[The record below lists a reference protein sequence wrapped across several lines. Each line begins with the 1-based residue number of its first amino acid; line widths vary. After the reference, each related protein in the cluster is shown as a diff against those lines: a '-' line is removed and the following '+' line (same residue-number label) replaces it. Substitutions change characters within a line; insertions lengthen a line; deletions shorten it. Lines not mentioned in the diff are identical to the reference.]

1 MTTPKRFSFLRRKK
15 VKLDGT
21 EVELEGY
28 RVVDSE
34 YVIPLIEKRNEA
46 LEIGATY
53 QQFILDLEKKKE
65 NEISKDDAKK
75 IKELKDRIDKLT
87 VEVSRIS
94 YPLAQRGLKRALY
107 RDTKEYKEAEAQ
119 GTLTEYID
127 SLPDVELAPYMVT
140 EIVNIMLEL
149 GNPDII
155 GVSTD
160 ELDPRGTENTEKKS
174 GTRRRSGSPSKGKS
188 TNSA

>member
-1 MTTPKRFSFLRRKK
+1 MTSPKRFSFFKK
-15 VKLDGT
+15 KKLDLNGT
-21 EVELEGY
+21 EVEIEGY
-28 RVVDSE
+28 RVIDSE

-53 QQFILDLEKKKE
+53 QRFIEKIEKKKE
-65 NEISKDDAKK
+65 ISKEDAKK
-75 IKELKDRIDKLT
+75 IKELKDKIDKLT
-87 VEVSRIS
+87 VEVSKVS
-94 YPLAQRGLKRALY
+94 YPLAQRGIKRALY
-107 RDTKEYKEAEAQ
+107 KNTQEYREAESH
-119 GTLTEYID
+119 GNLTEYLD

-174 GTRRRSGSPSKGKS
+174 GTRRRSGSPSKGGS
-188 TNSA
+188 TSSA

>member
-46 LEIGATY
+46 WEIATAYKEFIGRLESG
-53 QQFILDLEKKKE
+53 EGVSE
-65 NEISKDDAKK
+65 DDAKK

-174 GTRRRSGSPSKGKS
+174 GTRRRSGSPSKGGS
-188 TNSA
+188 TSSA